1 MQQIE
6 INQSELMILSGHI
19 AKRKAAQGAW
29 PDFFTHQGKTYKF
42 LMWDY
47 HKEIII
53 PNIKRDGLLLKI
65 LAPNKQTKD
74 QWVFYYLDQ
83 S

>member
-6 INQSELMILSGHI
+6 MNQSELMTLSGFI
-19 AKRKAAQGAW
+19 FKRKQQLGAW
-29 PDFFTHQGKTYKF
+29 PDCFSRHGQIYRF

-53 PNIKRDGLLLKI
+53 PNINRDGLLLKI